1 MKILKFILAFSL
13 CILLINN
20 IVLGSEI
27 EIPTPPAI
35 PTELTEQNVN
45 LYNEQIQQYND
56 QIILYNQL
64 QQEQYNQELLEYN
77 DSLIHNQEE
86 DAKVQ
91 QIEQANLQEEE
102 RVNLINEQK
111 QAEALLIQEEA
122 IKHNEEEDQKVI
134 DNQTALEEQAK
145 IEEKIK
151 AFEEKG
157 LTNSTADAAQLPSDW
172 STTTTPDAAKTIK
185 VESAEDPT
193 DENYN
198 IMNMHVYLNDNGDNI
213 LDNVVNFDENDN
225 LIFSDGFK
233 NSFTLAEWESIEAN
247 QNDNVMVIS
256 ESEPMG
262 YRSAAFYRY
271 MDGYTNGYWIP
282 DYSIFMSTAIDS
294 MPTWYKGAA
303 QEFSYRDG
311 TTDGAPIKNVF
322 SLYAY
327 SFHRTGEE
335 PVKVEKYI
343 PDYWNTDINIEYEKP
358 IYQEYNPNY
367 IIKNNPI
374 QPTYLNTLDYLTYV
388 PPVVE
393 DIPENEI
400 IIEPE
405 VKPEPETIVEP
416 IITDPVIEEEITI
429 PKIEEETDIIE
440 PVQIPDNPI
449 DEIIPIEIDITTT
462 DDIIIDIPVIDNNNI
477 IEENIPIQKE
487 EIEKMEI
494 DIELPSIPFEY
505 DIPEINYIPY
515 TPVIENNNFIPSID
529 NTSTVEEENEIE
541 MEDYETALGN
551 NSFYDFR
558 GIPILYSPG
567 ETGIYVPSNRGII
580 PISGYLLKR

>member
-27 EIPTPPAI
+27 EIPTPPTI

-45 LYNEQIQQYND
+45 LYNEQIQQYNE

-86 DAKVQ
+86 DAKMQ

-111 QAEALLIQEEA
+111 QAEALLVQEEA

-134 DNQTALEEQAK
+134 DNQAALEEQAK
-145 IEEKIK
+145 MEEKIK

-157 LTNSTADAAQLPSDW
+157 LANSTADAAQLPSDW
-172 STTTTPDAAKTIK
+172 SITTTPDAAKTIK

-198 IMNMHVYLNDNGDNI
+198 IMNMHVYLNDNDDNI

-225 LIFSDGFK
+225 LIFSESFK

-282 DYSIFMSTAIDS
+282 DYSIFMSTAVDS

-367 IIKNNPI
+367 ITKNNPI

-393 DIPENEI
+393 DIPEDEVI
-400 IIEPE
+400 I
-405 VKPEPETIVEP
+405 KPEPETIVEP
-416 IITDPVIEEEITI
+416 TITDPVIEEI
-429 PKIEEETDIIE
+429 DIIE
-440 PVQIPDNPI
+440 PIQISDN
-449 DEIIPIEIDITTT
+449 PIEIDITTT
-462 DDIIIDIPVIDNNNI
+462 DDIIIDVPVIDNNNI
-477 IEENIPIQKE
+477 IEENIPIQGEETE
-487 EIEKMEI
+487 EIEI

-515 TPVIENNNFIPSID
+515 TPVIEDDNFIPSVD
-529 NTSTVEEENEIE
+529 NTPATEEEIE
-541 MEDYETALGN
+541 MEDYETALGS

-558 GIPILYSPG
+558 GIPLLYSPG
-567 ETGIYVPSNRGII
+567 ETGIYVPSNKGIM